1 MKFTAAVLTISDK
14 GAKGERVDTSGP
26 AVCEMLVEA
35 GYEVI
40 YTNIV
45 PDEME
50 MIKDELVKCSDE
62 LKVSLVLTTGGTG
75 FSPRDITPEAT
86 LAVVERET
94 RGLPEMMRAASLK
107 ITPRGGLSRSVAGIR
122 KRTLIINLP
131 GSKKAAKENLE
142 AVIGAIDHGLE
153 MLASEGSA
161 NCGEQTAGAS
171 SSTSAASANV
181 PGAALAGKKEA
192 PSMDAWLKE
201 AKQAPDAGKV
211 GMYLVHNGT
220 VRETAKDL
228 VRNGNTDTKPVVG
241 MQFSYDAEKLNQ
253 AVEETLA
260 REGIYYVRTWLNEG
274 ELNAGD
280 DIMYVMIGGDIRP
293 RVIEALDF
301 LVGKIK
307 SECVKEVE
315 MYK

>member
-1 MKFTAAVLTISDK
+1 MGFTAAVLTISDK
-14 GAKGERVDTSGP
+14 GAAGERVDTSGP
-26 AVCEMLVEA
+26 AICEMLTLA

-40 YTNIV
+40 YTNII

-50 MIKDELVKCSDE
+50 MIKSELVKCSDE
-62 LKVSLVLTTGGTG
+62 MHASLVLTTGGTG

-107 ITPRGGLSRSVAGIR
+107 ITPRGGLSRGVAGIR

-142 AVIGAIDHGLE
+142 AVLGAVGHGLE

-161 NCGEQTAGAS
+161 NCAEQS
-171 SSTSAASANV
+171 V
-181 PGAALAGKKEA
+181 PVKKEV

-201 AKQAPDAGKV
+201 AKKSSDAGKV

-228 VRNGNTDTKPVVG
+228 VRNGNEDTKPVVG
-241 MQFSYDAEKLNQ
+241 MYFAYDEAKVNQ
-253 AVEETLA
+253 VIEETLA
-260 REGIYYVRTWLNEG
+260 REGIYYVRAWLNEG
-274 ELNAGD
+274 ELSAGD
-280 DIMYVMIGGDIRP
+280 DIMYVLIGGDIRP
-293 RVIEALDF
+293 RVIDALQF
-301 LVGKIK
+301 MVGKIK
-307 SECVKEVE
+307 NECVKEVE
-315 MYK
+315 VYK

>member
-26 AVCEMLVEA
+26 AICEMLVEA

-40 YTNIV
+40 YTNII

-50 MIKDELVKCSDE
+50 VIKAELVKCSDE

-142 AVIGAIDHGLE
+142 AVLGAIDHGLE

-161 NCGEQTAGAS
+161 NCGEQTTGAEKN
-171 SSTSAASANV
+171 SAVGSAMT
-181 PGAALAGKKEA
+181 AATALVKKEV

-201 AKQAPDAGKV
+201 AKQSSDAGKV

-228 VRNGNTDTKPVVG
+228 VRNGNTDTKLVVG
-241 MQFSYDAEKLNQ
+241 MQFSYDENKLNQ
-253 AVEETLA
+253 AVKETLG

-274 ELNAGD
+274 DLKAGD

-293 RVIEALDF
+293 RVIDALDF

-307 SECVKEVE
+307 NECVREVE
-315 MYK
+315 MY